1 MRGHRGMLGDRM
13 GCTRHQH
20 ATTKA
25 LTMALRDTRAPIGV
39 LYEHPQWFEPMFDE
53 MDRRGLSYERID
65 ANRLIYDPS
74 ETSPPYSLVVNRMSP
89 SSWLRGGETAL
100 FSTPGYL
107 RYLAD
112 LGVPV
117 INGHES
123 FGFETSKARQLA
135 LMARLGIRH
144 PRGRVITNA
153 LDALAAAEG
162 LTFPVLVKP
171 NIGGSGGGIV
181 SFDDQAALGAAA
193 AARELEF
200 GPDHTAIVQEH
211 LPAEGD
217 SIIRV
222 EFLDGRFIYAI
233 RMLLVPG
240 SFNLCPADY
249 CELPGI
255 GEAVADRGA
264 AVEAFEPPPEIIE
277 DARRILDATGADL
290 GGVEYL
296 VNARDGHPYFYDVNA
311 LSNFVADAP
320 NVIGFDPF
328 VDLTD
333 FIIERLDSHAAIAI

>member
-1 MRGHRGMLGDRM
+1 MPGSRM

-25 LTMALRDTRAPIGV
+25 LTMAPRDTGAPIGV

-65 ANRLIYDPS
+65 ANRLTYDPS
-74 ETSPPYSLVVNRMSP
+74 ETSPQYSLVINRMSP

-100 FSTPGYL
+100 FATADYL
-107 RYLAD
+107 RYLDAV
-112 LGVPV
+112 GVSV

-135 LMARLGIRH
+135 LMARLSTRH
-144 PRGRVITNA
+144 PTGRIITNP
-153 LDALAAAEG
+153 LDAPAAADG
-162 LTFPVLVKP
+162 LDYPVLVKP
-171 NIGGSGGGIV
+171 NVGGSGSGII
-181 SFDDQAALGAAA
+181 SFDDPAALGAAA
-193 AARELEF
+193 KAGALQF

-217 SIIRV
+217 AIVRV
-222 EFLDGRFIYAI
+222 EFLNGRFLYAI
-233 RMLLVPG
+233 RLLLVPG

-249 CELPGI
+249 CDLPGI
-255 GEAVADRGA
+255 GEAVLDRGS
-264 AVEAFEPPPEIIE
+264 AVEAFTPPDAVIDE
-277 DARRILDATGADL
+277 ARRILAATGADL

-296 VNARDGHPYFYDVNA
+296 INARDGHAYFYDVNA

-328 VDLTD
+328 VDLVD
-333 FIIERLDSHAAIAI
+333 YVVGRLDAVAVPA

>member
-1 MRGHRGMLGDRM
+1 MPGRVELSTDLKHREDN
-13 GCTRHQH
+13 
-20 ATTKA
+20 
-25 LTMALRDTRAPIGV
+25 MAQSADVERPIGI
-39 LYEHPQWFEPMFDE
+39 LYEHPQWFEPLFEE
-53 MDRRGLSYERID
+53 MDRRGLVYERID
-65 ANRLIYDPS
+65 ANRLSYDPAAMS
-74 ETSPPYSLVVNRMSP
+74 SKYSLVVNRMSP

-100 FSTPGYL
+100 FATPGYL
-107 RYLAD
+107 RYLDD

-135 LMARLGIRH
+135 LMTRLGIRH
-144 PRGRVITNA
+144 PRGRVITNT
-153 LDALAAAEG
+153 LDAVAAAEG
-162 LTFPVLVKP
+162 FEYPVLVKP

-181 SFDDQAALGAAA
+181 SFDDQAALSAAA
-193 AARELEF
+193 AAGELEF

-217 SIIRV
+217 SIVRI
-222 EFLDGRFIYAI
+222 EFLNGRFLYAI
-233 RMLLVPG
+233 RLLLVPG

-264 AVEAFEPPPEIIE
+264 AVEAFHPPRDVIE

-296 VNARDGHPYFYDVNA
+296 INARDGHAYFYDVNA

-320 NVIGFDPF
+320 AVIGFDPF
-328 VDLTD
+328 VDLVD
-333 FIIERLDSHAAIAI
+333 LIAERVDTPVSARV